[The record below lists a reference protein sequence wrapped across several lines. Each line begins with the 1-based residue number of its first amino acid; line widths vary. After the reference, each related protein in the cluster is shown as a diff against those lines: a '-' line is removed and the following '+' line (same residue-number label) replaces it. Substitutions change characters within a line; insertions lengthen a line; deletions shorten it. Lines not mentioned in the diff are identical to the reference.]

1 MTAQNTIAQNSNAQP
16 PIVFQHLFKSGGTSV
31 IERMRGIVGRDRL
44 LHVKSVA
51 ALTAMA
57 QKDPEKLA
65 SYAVIAGHLPLPAI
79 DRLFPGAALMTI
91 LRDPVDRIVSQY
103 FHFRREGLDL
113 QQASQDAGTQKRPA
127 SKGHL
132 YRSRFCATHDFEAY
146 VLDDSSENTTYT
158 RNYAARA
165 LAGMRGTK
173 RPTQSPILHQA
184 RANLKRFSLVM
195 TTEDIDA
202 RFDDAF
208 RALALD
214 RGLAQDGGLAAKTLR
229 SVIPRER
236 RRNVSALRSR
246 EATALSDDALAALI
260 AWNQFDYALYAEAR
274 WL

>member
-1 MTAQNTIAQNSNAQP
+1 MTAQT

-31 IERMRGIVGRDRL
+31 IERMRDIVGRDRL

-57 QKDPEKLA
+57 RKDPEKLA
-65 SYAVIAGHLPLPAI
+65 SYAVVAGHLPLPAI

-113 QQASQDAGTQKRPA
+113 KKTSQEAGAQKPPA

-132 YRSRFCATHDFEAY
+132 YRSEFCATHDFEAY
-146 VLDDSSENTTYT
+146 VLDESPENTTYT

-165 LAGMRGTK
+165 LAGMRGAK
-173 RPTQSPILHQA
+173 RPAQGAILRQA

-195 TTEDIDA
+195 ATEDIDA
-202 RFDDAF
+202 RFEEKF
-208 RALALD
+208 RALALE
-214 RGLAQDGGLAAKTLR
+214 RGLVQEGGLAAKTLR
-229 SVIPRER
+229 SVLPRER

-246 EATALSDDALAALI
+246 DAAALSDEALASLVG
-260 AWNQFDYALYAEAR
+260 WNQFDYALYAEAR